1 VPIEG
6 GLGRAA
12 GAVHVVLAFRED
24 QARRLLGS
32 LEVVKKTKTRNGSA
46 ETGITT

>member
-12 GAVHVVLAFRED
+12 GAVHVELAFRED
-24 QARRLLGS
+24 QA
-32 LEVVKKTKTRNGSA
+32 A
-46 ETGITT
+46 AC